1 MIQEVIEKWHK
12 NKNKLQK
19 WFEENT
25 YDKYSDYKQIV
36 EAISSIILEYAEP
49 EVTEIDNGSYQGTSV
64 FVIVDKDDN
73 YYDIDDYL
81 FTFNYYGS
89 CSGCDTLQGI
99 IMYIDYETKIPNEE
113 QVKELMLLSLHLIQR
128 IQKLS

>member
-1 MIQEVIEKWHK
+1 MIQEVIEKWHN
-12 NKNKLQK
+12 NKSKLQK
-19 WFEENT
+19 WFEDNT

-36 EAISSIILEYAEP
+36 EAISSIILEYVEP

-81 FTFNYYGS
+81 FTYNYYGS

-99 IMYIDYETKIPNEE
+99 TVYIDYETKIPNEE

>member
-12 NKNKLQK
+12 NKNELQK
-19 WFEENT
+19 WFENNT

-36 EAISSIILEYAEP
+36 EAISSIILEYVEP

-99 IMYIDYETKIPNEE
+99 IVYIDYETKIPNEE